1 MRDTPEI
8 LAARADAEH
17 ARQRLMESAHELQE
31 RLAPKTVARNA
42 WQGAKDGIKHK
53 SADLAEDAVDA
64 VRKRPVAAT
73 GAVAALALFLA
84 REPLMELA
92 GKIAD
97 GWTTKSEAKRARKRS
112 SKKQAEQPEQ
122 SDTETA

>member
-1 MRDTPEI
+1 MSRDPPEVV
-8 LAARADAEH
+8 AARIEAGR
-17 ARQRLMESAHELQE
+17 ARARLMATAHELQE
-31 RLAPKTVARNA
+31 RLAPSTVARNA

-64 VRKRPVAAT
+64 VRKRPIAAT
-73 GAVAALALFLA
+73 GAVAALALFIA

-92 GKIAD
+92 GKIAN
-97 GWTTKSEAKRARKRS
+97 GWTSKSEAKRARKRS
-112 SKKQAEQPEQ
+112 GKKQSEQ